1 MATGT
6 VTAHL
11 QTTTLLLLFLSPLH
25 DFGAPYNYSDVGAMR
40 FPKISAIIRVFN
52 LFENAN
58 LNTPNVFLNSRLTPS
73 ERGFTP
79 FLIIQRCHSSAEGSL
94 FGDLKN
100 HVQTGW
106 EKMKIVDDR
115 PTRLYMTFT
124 CKSSTDL
131 GIQKTPL
138 PTNVVNWCETFDK
151 STSGITTRLRRLVWK
166 RLLLVD
172 NLALIHQPRSGSN
185 SPKLTEFR

>member
-1 MATGT
+1 M
-6 VTAHL
+6 L
-11 QTTTLLLLFLSPLH
+11 PTLSNP
-25 DFGAPYNYSDVGAMR
+25 PTR
-40 FPKISAIIRVFN
+40 
-52 LFENAN
+52 
-58 LNTPNVFLNSRLTPS
+58 TPTSRLGSKPLRTM
-73 ERGFTP
+73 
-79 FLIIQRCHSSAEGSL
+79 SSHRTTAL

-106 EKMKIVDDR
+106 EKMKFVDDR

-172 NLALIHQPRSGSN
+172 NLGLIHQPHVVIHGCLCYGLFYFATPRLLKNKMNVTLLLLENVKTIELYEISELGN
-185 SPKLTEFR
+185 RT